1 MNTIV
6 SEELYG
12 YAVNHYRALHRI
24 PEVGFDLPETT
35 AYVVKALEELGIAP
49 QTQYGQCSV
58 VGQIGDDPNRPTIA
72 FRADMD
78 ALPITETTGLPWSST
93 KEGAMHACGHDSH
106 TAIML
111 ATAKYL
117 KAHEQELKCNV
128 RLMFQPS
135 EEGAISGAKMMV
147 DNGVMDGV
155 DCVVCTHCEPT
166 IHSGKTGLGYGD
178 SMAACI
184 PMEIRFHGKS
194 AHATLPQNGIHA
206 LDMAVD
212 AYTELKAMVAKEAN
226 GLKYIWNVGH
236 LGAGDV
242 HNIIPDLATLRI
254 SFRFYDIPFS
264 LRVMEQV
271 EAICRRIAASYGGS
285 VDFDWRMSTGP
296 VYNDPKIADKVKAA
310 MEGLDVA
317 PFPARMSSEDFA
329 WYLTKAPGVLFR
341 YGSGNEEIGI
351 VDIAHNSN
359 FQVDEEGMKTAIYTF
374 VRFALQYEK

>member
-1 MNTIV
+1 MEV
-6 SEELYG
+6 SNALFEYTKT
-12 YAVNHYRALHRI
+12 HYRALHQI

-35 AYVVKALEELGIAP
+35 AYVIAELENLGITP

-58 VGQIGDDPNRPTIA
+58 VGQIGNDPDRPTIA

-78 ALPITETTGLPWSST
+78 ALPITETTGLPFASK

-106 TAIML
+106 TAILL
-111 ATAKYL
+111 AVAKYL
-117 KAHEQELKCNV
+117 KAHEDELRCNV

-135 EEGAISGAKMMV
+135 EEGAVSGAKMMV

-155 DCVVCTHCEPT
+155 ACVVCTHCEPT
-166 IHSGKTGLGYGD
+166 IHSGHVGIFAGD
-178 SMAACI
+178 YMAACI

-212 AYTELKAMVAKEAN
+212 AYRELKAMVAEEA
-226 GLKYIWNVGH
+226 GERKYIWNVGH

-242 HNIIPDLATLRI
+242 HNIIPELATLRI

-264 LRVMEQV
+264 LRVMDRVAE
-271 EAICRRIAASYGGS
+271 ICQRIAASYGGT
-285 VDFDWRMSTGP
+285 VDIDWRMSTGP
-296 VYNDPKIADKVKAA
+296 VYNDPDVAARVRTA
-310 MEGLDVA
+310 MEGLPIDECA
-317 PFPARMSSEDFA
+317 SKMSSEDFA

-359 FQVDEEGMKTAIYTF
+359 FQVDEVGMKTAVRTF
-374 VRFALQYEK
+374 VRFALQYNK